1 MPLSHSGVSLHDDLH
16 HKVFEQT
23 PEIGRAWIIP
33 IMYWR
38 THNPITPSIILDTEG
53 GVRAADDGSYEQI
66 AAHFTLEPDA
76 DTQHP
81 CWAYA
86 HNAQGIRDTVKIV
99 NRKGTLHKPQENNTN
114 PNSEI
119 EQAARDL
126 WSKNFNRNL
135 TLHHKDTTVELNCSS
150 WNNSNPNYTVELDL
164 KDFGNTTDLIRHL
177 FTLAD
182 ERRHG

>member
-1 MPLSHSGVSLHDDLH
+1 MPLSHSGVSLHDDLY

-66 AAHFTLEPDA
+66 AAHFVLEPDA